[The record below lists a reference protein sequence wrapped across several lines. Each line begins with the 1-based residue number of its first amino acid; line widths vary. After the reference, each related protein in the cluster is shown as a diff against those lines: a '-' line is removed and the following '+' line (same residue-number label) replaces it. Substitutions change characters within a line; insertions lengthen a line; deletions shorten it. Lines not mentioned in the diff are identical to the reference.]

1 MNLDIRKRE
10 ISYRNLPIILRR
22 HQLWLEDS
30 SKGEKADFSNTY
42 LVGVCFRAEDLRG
55 VNFQGAYLKYGI
67 IKFKVDLKRLWRQT
81 PYLLAKNITCQRLKV
96 FLSGF
101 LFVYLLK
108 KQEVAFLNIL
118 KPHMIYP
125 FQIWYVKC

>member
-1 MNLDIRKRE
+1 MNFIQAIKALQEGKLVYRK
-10 ISYRNLPIILRR
+10 SYDFKHWWSSNAGCDWSGDLIIY
-22 HQLWLEDS
+22 
-30 SKGEKADFSNTY
+30 FN
-42 LVGVCFRAEDLRG
+42 
-55 VNFQGAYLKYGI
+55 NGI